1 MRIVVRVLAAACV
14 LAASATAR
22 ADVGVE
28 LQLNA
33 SGQALAR
40 QLGLTAGEL
49 QRRLRAQ
56 VDQLFATA
64 HVDGFLEAFA
74 DAAAFSGHGI
84 GVDYACPCDVV
95 VGLSG
100 AGALATDE
108 QLGGPGQLERG
119 VAANLALTAGV
130 GLARWGYPRVTLF
143 ANGFYHGDGTAGFD
157 GSVASAGAHVQ
168 VQLVLPQERNAALR
182 WRGVAV
188 TTGLELTRWT
198 LGVARPVAEDFRVTG
213 SNMAANVSL
222 ASDGR
227 FDVTATTA
235 ALPVEVSTGLQLA
248 TIFGFYVGAGADL
261 DLGGATLAAAQ
272 HGTVMDASARSLG
285 TLAVTGTASHAAS
298 PLVARALAGTELE
311 LGQFVV
317 FAQVEAAPSLASAGL
332 GLRFAL

>member
-1 MRIVVRVLAAACV
+1 MRILVRILAAACV

-40 QLGLTAGEL
+40 RLGITSSEL
-49 QRRLRAQ
+49 QQRIRAQ
-56 VDQLFATA
+56 VDQLFAA
-64 HVDGFLEAFA
+64 DHVATFLEAFA

-100 AGALATDE
+100 AGALATDD
-108 QLGGPGQLERG
+108 QLGGSDQLARG

-130 GLARWGYPRVTLF
+130 GLARWGAPRVTLF

-168 VQLVLPQERNAALR
+168 VQLVLPQARNAAVR

-198 LGVARPVAEDFRVTG
+198 LGAARPVSQDFTVRGG
-213 SNMAANVSL
+213 SMTADVSL
-222 ASDGR
+222 ASNGR
-227 FDVTATTA
+227 FDVAATTF
-235 ALPVEVSTGLQLA
+235 ALPVELSTGLQLA
-248 TIFGFYVGAGADL
+248 KILGFYVGAGADL
-261 DLGGATLAAAQ
+261 DLGSATLAAAQ
-272 HGTVMDASARSLG
+272 RGTVTDASDRALG
-285 TLAVTGTASHAAS
+285 TVAVTGTASHAAS

-311 LGQFVV
+311 LGQFVL
-317 FAQVEAAPSLASAGL
+317 FAQVEAAPSLASVGV